1 MKAYRLAICEDD
13 DAIRAQLHSLCH
25 EILTEA
31 AVEHSI
37 ADFPSAQQMEK
48 LLAAES
54 NPFDLLLLD
63 IQMEGMT
70 GMELAQSLRQRG
82 DRVSIIFVTG
92 CEDYL
97 LEGYGVQPIHFL
109 LKPINRE
116 ELNAALR
123 TDWQLNHKPKT
134 AVLRIGS
141 KTVSLPLAEIR
152 YIESYNH
159 SIIVHQTEGDRTY
172 FLSLSDFEKQM
183 PRDQFCRCH
192 NSYLVN
198 MDYVEEIGGRSF
210 PCGAAPAS
218 HRPRLLQS
226 PAKRLH
232 SLSEPIK
239 TSRIFAARFS
249 YACIFLRQT
258 SAPSAR

>member
-1 MKAYRLAICEDD
+1 MSIYRLAICEDD
-13 DAIRAQLHSLCH
+13 DVVRTHLHSLCH
-25 EILTEA
+25 AILTEA
-31 AVEHSI
+31 GVEHSI
-37 ADFPSAQQMEK
+37 ADFPSAQQLEK

-70 GMELAQSLRQRG
+70 GMELAQTLRQRG

-97 LEGYGVQPIHFL
+97 LDGYGVQPIHFL
-109 LKPINRE
+109 LKPVGRE
-116 ELNAALR
+116 ELDAALR

-159 SIIVHQTEGDRTY
+159 SIIVHQSEGDRTY
-172 FLSLSDFEKQM
+172 ILSLSDFEKQM
-183 PRDQFCRCH
+183 PPNQFCRCH
-192 NSYLVN
+192 NSYVVN
-198 MDYVEEIGGRSF
+198 MDYVEEIGRSELSLRGGSRLPIGR
-210 PCGAAPAS
+210 AYYKA
-218 HRPRLLQS
+218 LQS
-226 PAKRLH
+226 AFIRYMN
-232 SLSEPIK
+232 
-239 TSRIFAARFS
+239 R
-249 YACIFLRQT
+249 
-258 SAPSAR
+258 